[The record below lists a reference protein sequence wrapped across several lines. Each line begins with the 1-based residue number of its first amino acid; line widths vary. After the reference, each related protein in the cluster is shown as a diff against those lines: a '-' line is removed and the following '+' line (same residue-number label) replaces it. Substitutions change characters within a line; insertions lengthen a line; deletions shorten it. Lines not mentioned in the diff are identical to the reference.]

1 MPATTVRCEWT
12 GGLQRFYL
20 SGTYET
26 VNVHAPAKFLEE
38 FVGTATL
45 SAGNT
50 IWTELDVAGGDIAR
64 IADGEN
70 GVMSCVLTGAVEAQD
85 ATLHWGDER
94 GINVKDGAI
103 IEMRARFPVLPTL
116 NAEIVCGVAGVHD
129 LDNDTILE
137 SLWFKLD
144 AATTASLL
152 VAESNDTTN
161 DNDDISTGVT
171 VTTTPYYILRI
182 DTTTNTDCKFYVNG
196 ANVGT
201 GTTFDI
207 SNLTDAEGIMQPYLS
222 VDKPAEAAEGSMYI
236 DYFRAW
242 WKRA

>member
-1 MPATTVRCEWT
+1 MPATTVHCEWR

-20 SGTYET
+20 SDTYET

-45 SAGNT
+45 TANT

-64 IADGEN
+64 IADAEN
-70 GVMSCVLTGAVEAQD
+70 GVISCVLTGAAEAQD
-85 ATLHWGDER
+85 ATLHWNDER

-103 IEMRARFPVLPTL
+103 IEMRVRFPVLPTL

-137 SLWFKLD
+137 QLWFKLD
-144 AATTASLL
+144 AATTADLL
-152 VAESNDTTN
+152 VAETMDTTN
-161 DNDDISTGVT
+161 NNDDISTGVT
-171 VTTTPYYILRI
+171 VAIADYYILRI
-182 DTTTNTDCKFYVNG
+182 DTTVNTDVKFYVNG
-196 ANVGT
+196 AGVAT

-207 SNLTDAEGIMQPYLS
+207 SNLSDAEGIMQPYLS
-222 VDKPAEAAEGSMYI
+222 VDKPNEASVGSLYI

-242 WKRA
+242 WKRV